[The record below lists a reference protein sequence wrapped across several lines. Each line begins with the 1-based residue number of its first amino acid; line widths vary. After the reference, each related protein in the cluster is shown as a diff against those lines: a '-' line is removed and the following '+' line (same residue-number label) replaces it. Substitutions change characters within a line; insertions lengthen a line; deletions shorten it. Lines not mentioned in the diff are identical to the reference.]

1 MFNSL
6 LWTNSIDPNESLEDE
21 ELLKLLIEYLAQ
33 PQQGKLEP
41 FAPVVINILHSW
53 LQQSNL
59 QGDI

>member
-1 MFNSL
+1 MTIQVLNKLIFCSKL
-6 LWTNSIDPNESLEDE
+6 SEDE